1 MCRYKV
7 ILLCLIMGVFFTGCE
22 KDSPASIEEVTQDF
36 TGRNT
41 WKIIQ
46 QDILDQSC
54 TDCHTVGTSFAEQS
68 DLILTADVA
77 YSQLIDRV
85 PHNQAAIDDGLEL
98 VGTEGLSSLYKSYLW
113 EKINA
118 PDKDHFYG
126 DHPFY
131 GSIMPMGLDYLT
143 NGQLEFIRQWIVAGA
158 PNSGVVADS
167 TILQDTVRFEDF
179 LFEPLALPE
188 SGIQYHIEPFEVQPN
203 SEVEFFMRTTGDTSG
218 PVYISR
224 YELMMRPN
232 SHHYILYGF
241 SNSTPAALLPPEGV
255 VRPIRD
261 ENGDYI
267 LSTFLSMQ
275 YHVFGLGTQWRRL
288 DYSLPPGVALY
299 YPNVHGFDH
308 NPHYFNYSDTTII
321 GEVYVNVHMV
331 DPSEVERIAHIL
343 QIGDN
348 SFYLPKGQ
356 VTTVV
361 EEEYFDQTLY
371 VFELF
376 SHAHELNT
384 EFAIEIAGGERDGE
398 LVYIS
403 YDYEHPPVLELDP
416 PLVINPGEGFRLIA
430 TYDNWR
436 DYDVSFGFLS
446 TDEMMILFGKYY
458 TD

>member
-1 MCRYKV
+1 MCRYNV
-7 ILLCLIMGVFFTGCE
+7 ILFCLIMGVFFTGCQ
-22 KDSPASIEEVTQDF
+22 KDSPASIEEITQDF

-158 PNSGVVADS
+158 PDSGVVADS

-203 SEVEFFMRTTGDTSG
+203 SEVEFCNTMSLDWALSGAGLIIAFLLVSHCTTPMCTGL
-218 PVYISR
+218 II
-224 YELMMRPN
+224 
-232 SHHYILYGF
+232 IL
-241 SNSTPAALLPPEGV
+241 
-255 VRPIRD
+255 I
-261 ENGDYI
+261 I
-267 LSTFLSMQ
+267 L
-275 YHVFGLGTQWRRL
+275 
-288 DYSLPPGVALY
+288 
-299 YPNVHGFDH
+299 
-308 NPHYFNYSDTTII
+308 II
-321 GEVYVNVHMV
+321 
-331 DPSEVERIAHIL
+331 
-343 QIGDN
+343 QIQ
-348 SFYLPKGQ
+348 L
-356 VTTVV
+356 
-361 EEEYFDQTLY
+361 
-371 VFELF
+371 
-376 SHAHELNT
+376 
-384 EFAIEIAGGERDGE
+384 
-398 LVYIS
+398 
-403 YDYEHPPVLELDP
+403 
-416 PLVINPGEGFRLIA
+416 
-430 TYDNWR
+430 
-436 DYDVSFGFLS
+436 
-446 TDEMMILFGKYY
+446 
-458 TD
+458 